1 MLSDG
6 ETEREVYHSV
16 LNAGE
21 QEIAMNLDSMK
32 PGQQTLRTY
41 IGDELADE
49 RIVTFGD
56 E

>member
-1 MLSDG
+1 
-6 ETEREVYHSV
+6 
-16 LNAGE
+16 
-21 QEIAMNLDSMK
+21 MNLDSMK